1 MSGKHWMVIGG
12 LLGAIGLQLSAAH
25 TWADVLTPATIG
37 AIAVQI
43 AATLGALFAEPPA
56 KA

>member
-1 MSGKHWMVIGG
+1 MNGKHWLVVAG

-25 TWADVLTPATIG
+25 TWSDVLTPATMG

-43 AATLGALFAEPPA
+43 AATLGALFSDPPA
-56 KA
+56 KP